1 MALDENSPLDRA
13 TRAMRDQSAPS
24 GWIELSGSIRDAI
37 SSSVRRGVDLP
48 ADPGVTGVDSTIMVA
63 DRVLRLAL
71 RDAVNS
77 SARSLAGARVQ
88 LVDGRLSRL
97 GLELVCPYDTDL
109 QTEAASARVI
119 AREVLAT
126 TLGSAESVAID
137 VTVVDIEE

>member
-13 TRAMRDQSAPS
+13 TRAMRDRSAPS
-24 GWIELSGSIRDAI
+24 GWIELSGSIREAVT
-37 SSSVRRGVDLP
+37 SSVRRGVDLP
-48 ADPGVTGVDSTIMVA
+48 ADPGVAGGDSTIMVA

-71 RDAVNS
+71 RDAVNG

-97 GLELVCPYDTDL
+97 GLELVCPYGADL
-109 QTEAASARVI
+109 QTEAASARLL

-126 TLGSAESVAID
+126 TLGSAGSVAID